1 MRAIS
6 SLLLFYPFLITTFF
20 SFFKQA
26 RKNEGACRS
35 YVKKTTCFQTFRVIY
50 KKTPIMDLQENT
62 YNGDFLKQS
71 CRPTSFKF
79 VKKKTP
85 RLCKICK
92 YNFLQNITVR
102 LVLCVGYADCVS
114 VFFLFRDWNDF
125 ILTVLSYFKGTMI
138 YFSRLSLFSHTLFL
152 VLAIKRNSNKT
163 AEKMMLSIND
173 FFSKYDQ
180 IHSFLRI

>member
-85 RLCKICK
+85 RLCKIVS
-92 YNFLQNITVR
+92 ITFYR
-102 LVLCVGYADCVS
+102 ISPCDWFCVLDMRTVW
-114 VFFLFRDWNDF
+114 VFFFCFGTEMILFWLF
-125 ILTVLSYFKGTMI
+125 CPILRVPWYISRGFHSSATLYF
-138 YFSRLSLFSHTLFL
+138 
-152 VLAIKRNSNKT
+152 
-163 AEKMMLSIND
+163 
-173 FFSKYDQ
+173 
-180 IHSFLRI
+180 

>member
-35 YVKKTTCFQTFRVIY
+35 YVKKTCFQTFCVIY

-62 YNGDFLKQS
+62 CNGDFLKQS
-71 CRPTSFKF
+71 CRPASFKF

-85 RLCKICK
+85 RLCKIYK

-102 LVLCVGYADCVS
+102 LVLWVGYADCVS
-114 VFFLFRDWNDF
+114 VFFSFGTEMILFWLF
-125 ILTVLSYFKGTMI
+125 CPILRVLWYISRGFHSSATLYF
-138 YFSRLSLFSHTLFL
+138 
-152 VLAIKRNSNKT
+152 
-163 AEKMMLSIND
+163 
-173 FFSKYDQ
+173 
-180 IHSFLRI
+180 

>member
-35 YVKKTTCFQTFRVIY
+35 YVKKTCFQTFRVIY

-85 RLCKICK
+85 RLCKIYK

-114 VFFLFRDWNDF
+114 VFFCFGTEM
-125 ILTVLSYFKGTMI
+125 ILRVPWYISRGFHSSATLYF
-138 YFSRLSLFSHTLFL
+138 
-152 VLAIKRNSNKT
+152 
-163 AEKMMLSIND
+163 
-173 FFSKYDQ
+173 
-180 IHSFLRI
+180 

>member
-114 VFFLFRDWNDF
+114 VFFCFGTEMILFWLF
-125 ILTVLSYFKGTMI
+125 CPILRVPWYISRGFHSSATLYF
-138 YFSRLSLFSHTLFL
+138 
-152 VLAIKRNSNKT
+152 
-163 AEKMMLSIND
+163 
-173 FFSKYDQ
+173 
-180 IHSFLRI
+180 